1 MKILGFIGLLGANVV
16 LCMKGITCVSGWEW
30 WAITLGFCF
39 WAASRD

>member
-16 LCMKGITCVSGWEW
+16 LGMKGITCVSGWEW
-30 WAITLGFCF
+30 WVITLGFCF